1 MGSLFDKAQT
11 YLHHLCV
18 VLSGRSVGGNGNRAA
33 TDFFARTVAGFGFE
47 VETPTFACLAWTSS
61 GAQLIAGGEA
71 FAVQV
76 SPYSPGVR
84 AEAPLAVVN
93 SVEALEAADLANRI
107 VLLHGEI
114 AKEQLLPKNFPF
126 FTAEAH
132 QRLIGLLEAKAP
144 LAIAAATTRNP
155 ELAGALYPFPLFE
168 DGDFDIPSVYMTDD
182 EGRRLARHTGQPVA
196 VEIQARRAPT
206 TGCNVVARKGGDPA
220 RRLVFCA
227 HIDAKAGT
235 PGAIDN
241 AAGVVTLLL
250 LAELLSDYRGG
261 LGIEIVAMNGED
273 YYSNPGE
280 QDYLQR
286 NAGRFGEIAL
296 GINLDGLGYREGRTA
311 FSLYDCAPEMAAVI
325 ESSFSPYPGLAPGEP
340 WFQGDH
346 GLFLMN
352 GRPALALTSERA
364 VELMTQVVHTAQDT
378 PDLVD
383 PARLAEAARA
393 LSDLVLQLNRS

>member
-1 MGSLFDKAQT
+1 MDPLFDKAQT

-18 VLSGRSVGGNGNRAA
+18 ALPGRSVGSDGNRAA
-33 TDFFARTVAGFGFE
+33 ADFFARTAAGFGFE
-47 VETPTFACLAWTSS
+47 VETPAFACLAWTSS
-61 GAQLIAGGEA
+61 GARLTAGGEA
-71 FAVQV
+71 FAVQA

-84 AEAPLAVVN
+84 AEAPLTVVD
-93 SVEALEAADLANRI
+93 SVEALAAADLAGRI
-107 VLLHGEI
+107 VLLRGEI
-114 AKEQLLPKNFPF
+114 AREPLLPKNFPF
-126 FTAEAH
+126 FTVEAH
-132 QRLIGLLEAKAP
+132 QRLLGLLEAKAP
-144 LAIAAATTRNP
+144 LALVAATARNP
-155 ELAGALYPFPLFE
+155 EMAGARYPFPLIE
-168 DGDFDIPSVYMTDD
+168 DGDFDIPSVYMTDG
-182 EGRRLARHTGQPVA
+182 EGQRLARHAGQMVA
-196 VEIQARRAPT
+196 VEIQAQRAPAAA
-206 TGCNVVARKGGDPA
+206 CNVVARKGGDPA

-250 LAELLSDYRGG
+250 LAELLADYAGR

-273 YYSNPGE
+273 DYANPGE
-280 QDYLQR
+280 QDYLRR

-296 GINLDGLGYREGRTA
+296 GINLDGLGYRAGRTA
-311 FSLYDCAPEMAAVI
+311 FSLYGCAPETAAVI
-325 ESSFSPYPGLAPGEP
+325 EASFSPYPGLAPGEP

-383 PARLAEAARA
+383 PARLSEAARA
-393 LSDLVLQLNRS
+393 LNELARRLGA